1 MKPDGLLQGL
11 DQWFLINYNTNL
23 NIYPVCN
30 HTRLVRIA
38 KRLVRYNVADG
49 RSSEKETQRRAQYS
63 CEKCG
68 KKFGAW
74 KHLRQ
79 HKVESHSY

>member
-1 MKPDGLLQGL
+1 MPATK
-11 DQWFLINYNTNL
+11 TA
-23 NIYPVCN
+23 
-30 HTRLVRIA
+30 LVRIA
-38 KRLVRYNVADG
+38 KRLVRYNVAEG
-49 RSSEKETQRRAQYS
+49 RASEKEQRRTQYS

>member
-1 MKPDGLLQGL
+1 MSSYIAPA
-11 DQWFLINYNTNL
+11 
-23 NIYPVCN
+23 CN
-30 HTRLVRIA
+30 QKRLVRIA
-38 KRLVRYNVADG
+38 KRLVRYNVVEG
-49 RSSEKETQRRAQYS
+49 RAAEKENPRHTQYS

-79 HKVESHSY
+79 HKVENHSY

>member
-1 MKPDGLLQGL
+1 
-11 DQWFLINYNTNL
+11 
-23 NIYPVCN
+23 
-30 HTRLVRIA
+30 LVRIA
-38 KRLVRYNVADG
+38 KRLVRYNILEEDSG
-49 RSSEKETQRRAQYS
+49 YSSRRMQYS
-63 CEKCG
+63 CEKCA

>member
-1 MKPDGLLQGL
+1 M
-11 DQWFLINYNTNL
+11 
-23 NIYPVCN
+23 
-30 HTRLVRIA
+30 VRIA

-49 RSSEKETQRRAQYS
+49 RASEKGMQGRMQYS

>member
-1 MKPDGLLQGL
+1 M
-11 DQWFLINYNTNL
+11 
-23 NIYPVCN
+23 
-30 HTRLVRIA
+30 VRIA
-38 KRLVRYNVADG
+38 KRLVRYNIVEG
-49 RSSEKETQRRAQYS
+49 RSSEVRRRMQYS

-79 HKVESHSY
+79 HKVETHSY

>member
-1 MKPDGLLQGL
+1 M
-11 DQWFLINYNTNL
+11 
-23 NIYPVCN
+23 
-30 HTRLVRIA
+30 VRIA
-38 KRLVRYNVADG
+38 KRLVRYNMLEED
-49 RSSEKETQRRAQYS
+49 STYSNRRMQYA
-63 CEKCG
+63 CEKCA